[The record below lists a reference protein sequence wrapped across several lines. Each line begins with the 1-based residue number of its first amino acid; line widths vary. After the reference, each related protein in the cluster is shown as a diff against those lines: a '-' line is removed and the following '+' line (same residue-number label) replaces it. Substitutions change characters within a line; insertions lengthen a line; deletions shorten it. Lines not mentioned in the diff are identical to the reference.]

1 MYRCSDCPKHWE
13 KFDEKKCF
21 LFPTH
26 SSSIV
31 SWNEAQHIC
40 RSLIAQPL
48 VISTRTEFIALQRHM
63 KYTSHEDDPLT
74 VAVHFHQGIWIQI
87 DNKWTDS
94 HLWCDKN
101 VAHRFGDCVQ
111 VRWNSSTEM
120 ICLRYVSCTR
130 RAQYICEVS
139 SRTESYFDNS
149 RRLRILSR
157 RTKRLITEEHI
168 RALPNKK
175 PPKTPPKKPGASTP
189 NKNPAS
195 SINNAGNILVS
206 GINTAGHVANA
217 VNNVFG
223 GANNANNG
231 NTNQNYNSQN
241 DYTNNNLQALG
252 SGNGDN
258 NKSDTSWTTILFIGA
273 LVIGGIM
280 FVFVVL
286 FIVICLLRKSKTN
299 SRNRR
304 SAGSVEST
312 LTTGTSE

>member
-87 DNKWTDS
+87 DN
-94 HLWCDKN
+94 
-101 VAHRFGDCVQ
+101 
-111 VRWNSSTEM
+111 
-120 ICLRYVSCTR
+120 I
-130 RAQYICEVS
+130 S